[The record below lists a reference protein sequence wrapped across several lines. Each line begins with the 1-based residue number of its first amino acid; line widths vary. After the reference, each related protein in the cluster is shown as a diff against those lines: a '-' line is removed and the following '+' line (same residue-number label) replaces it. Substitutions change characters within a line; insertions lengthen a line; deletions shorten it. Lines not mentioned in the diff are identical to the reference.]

1 MEGYNLLISKE
12 YYNVSVQ
19 KYEQIYFFLEGKDK
33 DKCEIK
39 LGDSNTYYKYTMK
52 NLLGKKIK
60 GYHRISEIVDKQY
73 NDGRIK
79 YRCKK
84 CHCYAINKRIKHTNR
99 CIKNTKKDPCY
110 FYIFDKD
117 EYGK

>member
-19 KYEQIYFFLEGKDK
+19 KYEQIYFFLEGNDK

-79 YRCKK
+79 Y
-84 CHCYAINKRIKHTNR
+84 
-99 CIKNTKKDPCY
+99 
-110 FYIFDKD
+110 
-117 EYGK
+117 

>member
-19 KYEQIYFFLEGKDK
+19 TYEEIYFFLKGKDK

-79 YRCKK
+79 YNVTVMQQMK
-84 CHCYAINKRIKHTNR
+84 
-99 CIKNTKKDPCY
+99 
-110 FYIFDKD
+110 
-117 EYGK
+117 E